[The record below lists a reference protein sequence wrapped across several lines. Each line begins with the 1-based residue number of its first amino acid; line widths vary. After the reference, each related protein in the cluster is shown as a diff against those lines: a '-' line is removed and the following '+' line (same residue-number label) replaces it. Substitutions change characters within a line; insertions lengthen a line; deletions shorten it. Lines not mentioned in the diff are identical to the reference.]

1 MIKGLRSVDFLET
14 PEHVTLRKSVADF
27 MVEFPDEYFRE
38 QDKKEEFPRELWNKI
53 AGQGWFGVNVPEKFG
68 GSEFGI
74 CEAAVLAHQIASSGA
89 GITGGNLFN
98 VMSMMTVQPLVDHG
112 SEQLKSKYL
121 PVLAAGKVV
130 PCLGLTEPNAGV
142 NTFNIDTFAVK
153 EGDSYIVNGH
163 KIWTTL
169 AHVADIMIIA
179 ARTTPKE
186 KAQKKSGGLS
196 LLVAELRN
204 PSVKIQHIS
213 KMPMRALGSNEV
225 FFNNL
230 QVPEEN
236 LLGVKDKGWASL
248 TTLLNAERVATAA
261 MCVGT
266 GELVLRKAVEYA
278 KQRIVFDRPIGQNQ
292 GIQFPLANCK
302 IELECAKL
310 MMQKAGWLFDKARSC
325 AFEAN
330 MAAYLGAR
338 ASFNIADRA
347 IQTLGGMG
355 FARDTDIE
363 RHWRDLRLFRTAPI
377 PEEMTLNYVGQ
388 HILNLPRSY

>member
-1 MIKGLRSVDFLET
+1 MDFLET
-14 PEHVTLRKSVADF
+14 REHAILRKSVSDF
-27 MVEFPDEYFRE
+27 MTEFSDDYFRE
-38 QDKKEEFPRELWNKI
+38 QDRKEEFPRELWNKI
-53 AGQGWFGVNVPEKFG
+53 AAQGWFGVNVPEKYD

-74 CEAAVLAHQIASSGA
+74 YEASVLAHQIAASGA

-98 VMSMMTVQPLVDHG
+98 IVSMMTVQPIVDHG
-112 SEQLKSKYL
+112 SERLKSKYL
-121 PVLAAGKVV
+121 PELASGKLI

-142 NTFNIDTFAVK
+142 NTFNLETFAVK
-153 EGDSYIVNGH
+153 ESDSYIIHGH
-163 KIWTTL
+163 KMWTTL
-169 AHVADIMIIA
+169 AHVADIMIIV

-186 KAQKKSGGLS
+186 KVQRKSDGLS
-196 LLVAELRN
+196 LFVAELN
-204 PSVKIQHIS
+204 KPLVKIQRIS

-225 FFNNL
+225 FLNNL

-236 LLGVKDKGWASL
+236 LLGVKDKGWETL
-248 TTLLNAERVATAA
+248 LTLLNAERVATAA
-261 MCVGT
+261 MCIGT
-266 GELVLRKAVEYA
+266 GELVLRKSTEYA

-302 IELECAKL
+302 IELESAKL
-310 MMQKAGWLFDKARSC
+310 MTQKAGWLFDKTRNC

-330 MAAYLGAR
+330 MAAYLGAQ
-338 ASFNIADRA
+338 AAFNAADRA

-363 RHWRDLRLFRTAPI
+363 RHWRDVRLFRTAPI

-388 HILNLPRSY
+388 HVLNLPRSY